1 MERHADRD
9 HALLSASGA
18 YRWLSCP
25 GSARLEDKF
34 EDEPSVYA
42 AEGTLAHEIAEL
54 KIIKHFTTYLRP
66 SEFKKRINE
75 LKKNELY
82 STEMD
87 RYTNEYRDYINDI
100 YLSFESKPFFLAEQ
114 KVDFSSYVPE
124 GFGTVDCT
132 LVGDKVIHIFDL
144 KYGKGVPVTAE
155 KNPQGMLYALGT
167 YLEQSAI
174 DEIEKIVIHI
184 IQPRIKNT
192 SSFEISS
199 EDLLEWAESIK
210 GIAQKAYEG
219 SNEFHV
225 GEHCGFCKANGN
237 CRKQAEKYMN
247 IEVIDPA
254 LLTDEEIGEGLAKVK
269 ELSKWAKKF
278 EDYALVR
285 AQNGGNVKGWKLVA
299 GRGGNRTFTDKAV
312 AAQLLEEVGLD
323 REEIYKTELISVT
336 AAEKLLGEETLY
348 KIAGNYI
355 QKPEGKPTLAT
366 LDDKRPAL
374 ELRTPAE
381 VFKDNID

>member
-18 YRWLSCP
+18 YRWLNCP

-34 EDEPSVYA
+34 EDEPSIYA

-54 KIIKHFTTYLRP
+54 KIIKHFTTDLRP
-66 SEFKKRINE
+66 SEFKKRITE

-82 STEMD
+82 SAEMD

-155 KNPQGMLYALGT
+155 NNPQGMLYALGT

-174 DEIEKIVIHI
+174 DEIEKVIIHI
-184 IQPRIKNT
+184 VQPRIKNT

-199 EDLLEWAESIK
+199 EELLKWAESIK
-210 GIAQKAYEG
+210 DVAQKAYEG

-278 EDYALVR
+278 EDYALIR
-285 AQNGGNVKGWKLVA
+285 AQNGRNVKGWKLVA

-381 VFKDNID
+381 VFKDNIE

>member
-1 MERHADRD
+1 MERHADRN

-34 EDEPSVYA
+34 EDEPSIYA
-42 AEGTLAHEIAEL
+42 AEGTLAHEMAEL
-54 KIIKHFTTYLRP
+54 KIVKQFTTNLRP

-82 STEMD
+82 SAEMD

-132 LVGDKVIHIFDL
+132 LVGDNVIHIFDL

-155 KNPQGMLYALGT
+155 NNPQGMLYALGT

-192 SSFEISS
+192 SSFEITS
-199 EDLLEWAESIK
+199 EKLLEWAESIK
-210 GIAQKAYEG
+210 DVAQKAYEG
-219 SNEFHV
+219 SDEYHV

-348 KIAGNYI
+348 KIAGSYI
-355 QKPEGKPTLAT
+355 QKPEGKPTLTA
-366 LDDKRPAL
+366 LNDKRPAL
-374 ELRTPAE
+374 ELRTPAD

>member
-1 MERHADRD
+1 MEKHADRN

-18 YRWLSCP
+18 YRWLKCP

-34 EDEPSVYA
+34 DDEPSIYA
-42 AEGTLAHEIAEL
+42 AEGTLAHEMAEL
-54 KIIKHFTTYLRP
+54 KIIKHFTTDLRP

-82 STEMD
+82 SAEMD

-114 KVDFSSYVPE
+114 RVDFSSYVPE

-155 KNPQGMLYALGT
+155 NNPQGMLYALGT

-199 EDLLEWAESIK
+199 EELLEWAESIK
-210 GIAQKAYEG
+210 DVAQKAYEG

-237 CRKQAEKYMN
+237 CRKRAEKYMD

-366 LDDKRPAL
+366 LDDKRPVL

>member
-1 MERHADRD
+1 MERHADRN

-18 YRWLSCP
+18 YRWLNCP

-54 KIIKHFTTYLRP
+54 KIIKHFTTNLRP

-82 STEMD
+82 SAEMD
-87 RYTNEYRDYINDI
+87 RYTNEYREYINEI

-114 KVDFSSYVPE
+114 RVDFSSYVPE

-144 KYGKGVPVTAE
+144 KYGKGVPVMAE
-155 KNPQGMLYALGT
+155 NNPQGMLYALGT

-199 EDLLEWAESIK
+199 EKLLEWAESIK
-210 GIAQKAYEG
+210 EVAQKAYEG

-247 IEVIDPA
+247 IEILDPA

>member
-1 MERHADRD
+1 MEKHADRN

-18 YRWLSCP
+18 YRWLKCP

-34 EDEPSVYA
+34 EDEPSIYA
-42 AEGTLAHEIAEL
+42 AEGTLAHEMAEL
-54 KIIKHFTTYLRP
+54 KIIKHFTTDLRP
-66 SEFKKRINE
+66 SEFKKRISE

-82 STEMD
+82 CAEMD

-114 KVDFSSYVPE
+114 RVDFSSYVPE

-155 KNPQGMLYALGT
+155 NNPQGMLYALGT

-174 DEIEKIVIHI
+174 DEIEKVVIHI

-199 EDLLEWAESIK
+199 EELLEWAESIK
-210 GIAQKAYEG
+210 DVAQKAYKG

-237 CRKQAEKYMN
+237 CRKQAEKYMD

-336 AAEKLLGEETLY
+336 VAEKLLGEETLY

-374 ELRTPAE
+374 ELRTPAD

>member
-1 MERHADRD
+1 MERHADRN

-18 YRWLSCP
+18 YRWLNCP

-54 KIIKHFTTYLRP
+54 KIIKHFTTNLRP

-82 STEMD
+82 SAEMD

-132 LVGDKVIHIFDL
+132 LVGDNVIHIFDL

-155 KNPQGMLYALGT
+155 NNPQGMLYALGT

-192 SSFEISS
+192 SSFEITS
-199 EDLLEWAESIK
+199 EKLLEWAESIK
-210 GIAQKAYEG
+210 DVAQKAYEG

-237 CRKQAEKYMN
+237 CRKQAEEYMN

-323 REEIYKTELISVT
+323 REEIFKTELISVT

-355 QKPEGKPTLAT
+355 LKPEGKPTLAT

>member
-1 MERHADRD
+1 MERHADRN

-18 YRWLSCP
+18 YRWLNCP

-34 EDEPSVYA
+34 EDEPSIYA

-54 KIIKHFTTYLRP
+54 KIIKQFTTNLRP

-82 STEMD
+82 SAEMD

-144 KYGKGVPVTAE
+144 KYGKGVAVTAE
-155 KNPQGMLYALGT
+155 NNPQGMLYALGT

-210 GIAQKAYEG
+210 DIAQKAYEG
-219 SNEFHV
+219 SDEYHV

-366 LDDKRPAL
+366 LNDKRPAL

-381 VFKDNID
+381 VFKDNIY

>member
-1 MERHADRD
+1 MEKHADRN

-18 YRWLSCP
+18 YRWLKCP

-42 AEGTLAHEIAEL
+42 AEGTLAHEMAEL
-54 KIIKHFTTYLRP
+54 KIVKHFTADLRP

-82 STEMD
+82 CAEMD

-114 KVDFSSYVPE
+114 RVDFSSYVPE

-155 KNPQGMLYALGT
+155 NNPQGMLYALGT

-199 EDLLEWAESIK
+199 EELLKWAESIK
-210 GIAQKAYEG
+210 DVAQKAYEG

-278 EDYALVR
+278 EDYALIR

-374 ELRTPAE
+374 ELRTPAD

>member
-1 MERHADRD
+1 MDRHADMD

-42 AEGTLAHEIAEL
+42 AEGTLAHEMAEL
-54 KIIKHFTTYLRP
+54 KIIKYFTTDLRP

-82 STEMD
+82 SAEMD

-155 KNPQGMLYALGT
+155 NNPQGMLYALGT

-174 DEIEKIVIHI
+174 DEIEKVIIHI
-184 IQPRIKNT
+184 VQPRIKNT

-199 EDLLEWAESIK
+199 EELLKWAESIK
-210 GIAQKAYEG
+210 DVAQKAYEG

-278 EDYALVR
+278 EDYALIR

-381 VFKDNID
+381 VFKDNIE

>member
-1 MERHADRD
+1 MEKHADRN

-18 YRWLSCP
+18 YRWLKCP

-34 EDEPSVYA
+34 EDEPSIYA
-42 AEGTLAHEIAEL
+42 AEGTLAHEMAEL
-54 KIIKHFTTYLRP
+54 KIIKHFTADLRP
-66 SEFKKRINE
+66 SEFKKRMNE

-82 STEMD
+82 SAEMD

-114 KVDFSSYVPE
+114 RVDFSSYVPE

-155 KNPQGMLYALGT
+155 NNPQGMLYALGT

-174 DEIEKIVIHI
+174 DEIEKVVIHI

-199 EDLLEWAESIK
+199 EELLEWAESIK
-210 GIAQKAYEG
+210 DVAQKAYKG

-237 CRKQAEKYMN
+237 CRKQAEKYMD

-323 REEIYKTELISVT
+323 REEIFKTELISVT

-348 KIAGNYI
+348 KIAGKYI

-381 VFKDNID
+381 VFKDNIE

>member
-1 MERHADRD
+1 MDRHADRD

-18 YRWLSCP
+18 YRWLNCP

-34 EDEPSVYA
+34 EDEPSIYA

-54 KIIKHFTTYLRP
+54 KIIKHFTTDLRP

-82 STEMD
+82 SAEMD

-155 KNPQGMLYALGT
+155 NNPQGMLYALGT

-219 SNEFHV
+219 SDEFYV

-323 REEIYKTELISVT
+323 REEIYKTELISVS

-374 ELRTPAE
+374 ELRTPAD
-381 VFKDNID
+381 VFKDEI

>member
-1 MERHADRD
+1 MDRHADRD

-18 YRWLSCP
+18 YRWLNCP

-34 EDEPSVYA
+34 EDEPSIYA

-54 KIIKHFTTYLRP
+54 KIIKHFTTDLRP

-82 STEMD
+82 SAEMD

-155 KNPQGMLYALGT
+155 NNPQGMLYALGT

-210 GIAQKAYEG
+210 GIAQKAYE
-219 SNEFHV
+219 
-225 GEHCGFCKANGN
+225 
-237 CRKQAEKYMN
+237 R
-247 IEVIDPA
+247 
-254 LLTDEEIGEGLAKVK
+254 
-269 ELSKWAKKF
+269 
-278 EDYALVR
+278 
-285 AQNGGNVKGWKLVA
+285 
-299 GRGGNRTFTDKAV
+299 
-312 AAQLLEEVGLD
+312 
-323 REEIYKTELISVT
+323 
-336 AAEKLLGEETLY
+336 LG
-348 KIAGNYI
+348 
-355 QKPEGKPTLAT
+355 
-366 LDDKRPAL
+366 
-374 ELRTPAE
+374 
-381 VFKDNID
+381 

>member
-18 YRWLSCP
+18 YRWLKCP

-34 EDEPSVYA
+34 EDEPSIYA

-54 KIIKHFTTYLRP
+54 KIIKHFTTDLRP

-87 RYTNEYRDYINDI
+87 RYTNEYRDYINEI

-155 KNPQGMLYALGT
+155 NNPQGMLYALGT

-174 DEIEKIVIHI
+174 DEIEKVVIHI
-184 IQPRIKNT
+184 VQPRIKNT
-192 SSFEISS
+192 SSFEITS
-199 EDLLEWAESIK
+199 EKLLEWAESIK

-278 EDYALVR
+278 EDYALIR

-323 REEIYKTELISVT
+323 REEIFKTELISVT

-374 ELRTPAE
+374 ELRTPAD
-381 VFKDNID
+381 VFKDEI

>member
-1 MERHADRD
+1 MDRHADRD

-18 YRWLSCP
+18 YRWLKCP

-54 KIIKHFTTYLRP
+54 KIIKHFTTNLRP

-82 STEMD
+82 SAEMD

-155 KNPQGMLYALGT
+155 NNPQGMLYALGT

-219 SNEFHV
+219 SNEFHA

-278 EDYALVR
+278 EDYALIR

>member
-192 SSFEISS
+192 SSFEITS
-199 EDLLEWAESIK
+199 EKLLEWAESIK

>member
-1 MERHADRD
+1 MERHADRN

-18 YRWLSCP
+18 YRWLKCP

-42 AEGTLAHEIAEL
+42 AEGTLAHEMAEL
-54 KIIKHFTTYLRP
+54 KIVKQFTTNLRP

-82 STEMD
+82 SAEMD

-114 KVDFSSYVPE
+114 RVDFSSYVPE

-155 KNPQGMLYALGT
+155 NNPQGMLYALGT

-174 DEIEKIVIHI
+174 DEIEKVVIHI
-184 IQPRIKNT
+184 VQPRIKNT

-199 EDLLEWAESIK
+199 EGLLKWAESIK
-210 GIAQKAYEG
+210 DVAQKAYEG

-225 GEHCGFCKANGN
+225 GKHCGFCKANGN

-247 IEVIDPA
+247 IEVLDPA

-374 ELRTPAE
+374 ELRTPAD
-381 VFKDNID
+381 VFKDEI

>member
-1 MERHADRD
+1 MERHADRN

-18 YRWLSCP
+18 YRWLKCP

-54 KIIKHFTTYLRP
+54 KIVKHFTADLRP

-75 LKKNELY
+75 LKKNEPY
-82 STEMD
+82 SAEMD

-114 KVDFSSYVPE
+114 RVDFSSYVPE

-155 KNPQGMLYALGT
+155 NNPQGMLYALGT

-174 DEIEKIVIHI
+174 DEIEKVVIHI

-199 EDLLEWAESIK
+199 EELLKWAESIK
-210 GIAQKAYEG
+210 DVAQKAYEG

-247 IEVIDPA
+247 IEILDPA

-299 GRGGNRTFTDKAV
+299 GRGGNRTFTDKAI

-374 ELRTPAE
+374 ELRNPAD

>member
-1 MERHADRD
+1 MERHADRN

-42 AEGTLAHEIAEL
+42 AEGTLAHEMAEL
-54 KIIKHFTTYLRP
+54 KIVKQFTTNLRP

-82 STEMD
+82 SAEMD

-155 KNPQGMLYALGT
+155 NNPQGMLYALGT

-174 DEIEKIVIHI
+174 DVIEKIVIHI

-199 EDLLEWAESIK
+199 EELLKWAESIK

-247 IEVIDPA
+247 IEVTDPA

-381 VFKDNID
+381 VFKDNI

>member
-1 MERHADRD
+1 MEKHSDRN

-18 YRWLSCP
+18 YRWLKCP

-54 KIIKHFTTYLRP
+54 KIVKHFTADLRP

-82 STEMD
+82 SAEMD

-114 KVDFSSYVPE
+114 RVDFSSYVPE

-155 KNPQGMLYALGT
+155 NNPQGMLYALGT

-174 DEIEKIVIHI
+174 DEIEKVVIHI

-199 EDLLEWAESIK
+199 EELLKWAESIK
-210 GIAQKAYEG
+210 DVAQKAYEG

-237 CRKQAEKYMN
+237 CRKQAEKHMN
-247 IEVIDPA
+247 IEVLDPA

>member
-1 MERHADRD
+1 MERHADRN

-34 EDEPSVYA
+34 EDEPSIYA

-54 KIIKHFTTYLRP
+54 KIIKYFTTDLRP

-82 STEMD
+82 SAEMD

-155 KNPQGMLYALGT
+155 NNPQGMLYALGT

-174 DEIEKIVIHI
+174 DEIEKVVIHI
-184 IQPRIKNT
+184 VQPRIKNT

-199 EDLLEWAESIK
+199 EELLKWAESIK
-210 GIAQKAYEG
+210 DVAQKAYEG

-247 IEVIDPA
+247 IEVLDPA

-355 QKPEGKPTLAT
+355 LKPEGKPTLAT
-366 LDDKRPAL
+366 LGDKRPAL

-381 VFKDNID
+381 VFKDNIE

>member
-1 MERHADRD
+1 MERHADRN

-18 YRWLSCP
+18 YRWLKCP

-34 EDEPSVYA
+34 EDEPSIYA
-42 AEGTLAHEIAEL
+42 AEGTLAHEMAEL
-54 KIIKHFTTYLRP
+54 KIVKHFTADLRP

-82 STEMD
+82 TAEMD

-114 KVDFSSYVPE
+114 RVDFSSYVPG

-155 KNPQGMLYALGT
+155 NNPQGMLYALGT

-174 DEIEKIVIHI
+174 DEIEKVVIHI
-184 IQPRIKNT
+184 VQPRIKNI

-199 EDLLEWAESIK
+199 EELLEWAESIK
-210 GIAQKAYEG
+210 DVAQKAYEG

-247 IEVIDPA
+247 IEILDPA
-254 LLTDEEIGEGLAKVK
+254 LLTDEEIGEGLEKVK

>member
-1 MERHADRD
+1 MEKHADRN

-34 EDEPSVYA
+34 EDEPSIYA
-42 AEGTLAHEIAEL
+42 AEGTLAHEMAEL
-54 KIIKHFTTYLRP
+54 KIIKHFTTNLRP

-82 STEMD
+82 SAEMD

-132 LVGDKVIHIFDL
+132 LVGDKIIHIFDL

-155 KNPQGMLYALGT
+155 NNPQGMLYALGT

-174 DEIEKIVIHI
+174 DEIEKVVIHI
-184 IQPRIKNT
+184 VQPRIKNT

-210 GIAQKAYEG
+210 DVAQKAYEG

-278 EDYALVR
+278 EDYALIR

-374 ELRTPAE
+374 ELRTPAD
-381 VFKDNID
+381 VFKDEI

>member
-1 MERHADRD
+1 MEKHADRN

-18 YRWLSCP
+18 YRWLKCP

-42 AEGTLAHEIAEL
+42 AEGTLAHEMAEL
-54 KIIKHFTTYLRP
+54 KIVKHFTADLRP

-82 STEMD
+82 CAEMD

-114 KVDFSSYVPE
+114 RVDFSSYVPE

-155 KNPQGMLYALGT
+155 NNPQGMLYALGT
-167 YLEQSAI
+167 YIEQSAI
-174 DEIEKIVIHI
+174 DEIEKVVIHI
-184 IQPRIKNT
+184 VQPRIKNT

-199 EDLLEWAESIK
+199 EELLKWAESIK
-210 GIAQKAYEG
+210 DVAQKAYEG

-237 CRKQAEKYMN
+237 CRKQAEKYMD

-299 GRGGNRTFTDKAV
+299 GRGGNRTFTDKAI

-355 QKPEGKPTLAT
+355 QKPEGKPALAT
-366 LDDKRPAL
+366 LDDKRPVL

>member
-1 MERHADRD
+1 MERHADRN

-18 YRWLSCP
+18 YKWLNCP

-42 AEGTLAHEIAEL
+42 AEGTLAHEMAEL
-54 KIIKHFTTYLRP
+54 KIVKQFTTNLRP

-82 STEMD
+82 SAEMD

-155 KNPQGMLYALGT
+155 NNPQGMLYALGT

-199 EDLLEWAESIK
+199 EELLKWAESIK
-210 GIAQKAYEG
+210 DIAQKAYEG

-237 CRKQAEKYMN
+237 CRKQAEKYMD

-278 EDYALVR
+278 EDYALIR

-323 REEIYKTELISVT
+323 REEIYKTELISVS

-366 LDDKRPAL
+366 LNDKRPAL
-374 ELRTPAE
+374 ELRTPAD

>member
-1 MERHADRD
+1 MEKHADRN

-18 YRWLSCP
+18 YRWLKCP

-34 EDEPSVYA
+34 EDEPSIYA
-42 AEGTLAHEIAEL
+42 AEGTLAHEMAEL
-54 KIIKHFTTYLRP
+54 KIIKHFTADLRP
-66 SEFKKRINE
+66 SEFKKRMNE

-82 STEMD
+82 SAEMD

-114 KVDFSSYVPE
+114 RVDFSSYVPE

-155 KNPQGMLYALGT
+155 NNPQGMLYALGT

-174 DEIEKIVIHI
+174 DEIEKVVIHI

-199 EDLLEWAESIK
+199 EELLEWAESIK
-210 GIAQKAYEG
+210 DVAQKAYKG

-237 CRKQAEKYMN
+237 CRKQAEKYMD

-374 ELRTPAE
+374 ELRTPAD

>member
-1 MERHADRD
+1 MERHADRN

-34 EDEPSVYA
+34 EDEPSIYA
-42 AEGTLAHEIAEL
+42 AEGTLAHEMAEL
-54 KIIKHFTTYLRP
+54 KIVKQFTTNLRP

-82 STEMD
+82 SAEMD

-155 KNPQGMLYALGT
+155 NNPQGMLYALGT

-199 EDLLEWAESIK
+199 EELLKWAESIK
-210 GIAQKAYEG
+210 DIAQKAYEG

-247 IEVIDPA
+247 IEVADPA

-323 REEIYKTELISVT
+323 REEIYKTELISVS

>member
-1 MERHADRD
+1 MEKHSDRN

-34 EDEPSVYA
+34 EDEPSIYA
-42 AEGTLAHEIAEL
+42 AEGTLAHEMAEL
-54 KIIKHFTTYLRP
+54 KIVKHFTADLRP

-82 STEMD
+82 TAEMD

-114 KVDFSSYVPE
+114 RVDFSSYVPE

-144 KYGKGVPVTAE
+144 KYGKGIPVTAE
-155 KNPQGMLYALGT
+155 NNPQGMLYALGT

-199 EDLLEWAESIK
+199 EELLKWAESIK
-210 GIAQKAYEG
+210 DVAQKAYEG

-237 CRKQAEKYMN
+237 CRKQAEKYMD
-247 IEVIDPA
+247 IEVLDPA

>member
-1 MERHADRD
+1 MERHADRN

-18 YRWLSCP
+18 YRWLKCP

-42 AEGTLAHEIAEL
+42 AEGTLAHEMAEL
-54 KIIKHFTTYLRP
+54 KIVKHFTADLRP
-66 SEFKKRINE
+66 SEFKKQINE

-82 STEMD
+82 SAEMD

-114 KVDFSSYVPE
+114 RVDFSSYVPG

-155 KNPQGMLYALGT
+155 NNPQGMLYALGT
-167 YLEQSAI
+167 YIEQSAI
-174 DEIEKIVIHI
+174 DEIEKVIIHI
-184 IQPRIKNT
+184 VQPRIKNT

-199 EDLLEWAESIK
+199 EELLKWAESIK
-210 GIAQKAYEG
+210 DVAQKAYEG

-225 GEHCGFCKANGN
+225 GEHCGFCKASGN

-247 IEVIDPA
+247 IEVLDPA

-312 AAQLLEEVGLD
+312 AAQLLEKVGLD

-374 ELRTPAE
+374 ELRTPAD
-381 VFKDNID
+381 VFKDEI

>member
-1 MERHADRD
+1 MEKHADRN

-18 YRWLSCP
+18 YRWLKCP

-34 EDEPSVYA
+34 EDEPSIYA
-42 AEGTLAHEIAEL
+42 AEGTLAHEMAEL
-54 KIIKHFTTYLRP
+54 KIIKHFTADLRP
-66 SEFKKRINE
+66 SEFKKRMNE

-82 STEMD
+82 SAEMD

-114 KVDFSSYVPE
+114 RVDFSSYVPE

-155 KNPQGMLYALGT
+155 NNPQGMLYALGT

-199 EDLLEWAESIK
+199 EELLEWAESIK
-210 GIAQKAYEG
+210 DVAQKAYKG

-237 CRKQAEKYMN
+237 CRKQAEKYMD

-323 REEIYKTELISVT
+323 REEIFKTELISVT

-348 KIAGNYI
+348 KIAGKYI

-381 VFKDNID
+381 VFKDNIE

>member
-1 MERHADRD
+1 MERHADRN

-42 AEGTLAHEIAEL
+42 AEGTLAHEMAEL
-54 KIIKHFTTYLRP
+54 KIVKQFTTNLRP

-82 STEMD
+82 SAEMD

-155 KNPQGMLYALGT
+155 NNPQGMLYALGT

-199 EDLLEWAESIK
+199 EELLKWAESIK
-210 GIAQKAYEG
+210 DVAQKAYEG

-278 EDYALVR
+278 EDYALIR

-374 ELRTPAE
+374 ELRTPAD
-381 VFKDNID
+381 VFKDEI

>member
-1 MERHADRD
+1 MERHADRN

-34 EDEPSVYA
+34 EDEPSIYA

-54 KIIKHFTTYLRP
+54 KIIKYFTTDLRP

-82 STEMD
+82 SAEMD

-155 KNPQGMLYALGT
+155 NNPQGMLYALGT

-174 DEIEKIVIHI
+174 DEIEKVVIHI
-184 IQPRIKNT
+184 VQPRIKNT

-199 EDLLEWAESIK
+199 EELLKWAESIK
-210 GIAQKAYEG
+210 DVAQKAYEG

-247 IEVIDPA
+247 IEVLDPA

-374 ELRTPAE
+374 ELRTPAD
-381 VFKDNID
+381 VFKDEI

>member
-1 MERHADRD
+1 MERHADRN

-34 EDEPSVYA
+34 EDEPSIYA
-42 AEGTLAHEIAEL
+42 AEGTLAHEMAEL
-54 KIIKHFTTYLRP
+54 KIVKQFTTNLRP

-82 STEMD
+82 SAEMD

-155 KNPQGMLYALGT
+155 NNPQGMLYALGT

-174 DEIEKIVIHI
+174 DVIEKIVIHI

-192 SSFEISS
+192 SSFEITS
-199 EDLLEWAESIK
+199 EKLLEWAESIK
-210 GIAQKAYEG
+210 DVAQKAYEG

-247 IEVIDPA
+247 TEILDPA

-381 VFKDNID
+381 VFKDSID

>member
-1 MERHADRD
+1 MEKHADRN

-18 YRWLSCP
+18 YRWLKCP

-42 AEGTLAHEIAEL
+42 AEGTLAHEMAEL
-54 KIIKHFTTYLRP
+54 KIVKHFTADLRP

-82 STEMD
+82 SAEMD

-114 KVDFSSYVPE
+114 RVDFSSYVPE

-155 KNPQGMLYALGT
+155 NNPQGMLYALGT

-174 DEIEKIVIHI
+174 DEIEKVIIHI
-184 IQPRIKNT
+184 VQPRIKNT

-199 EDLLEWAESIK
+199 EELLKWAESIK
-210 GIAQKAYEG
+210 DVAQKAYEG
-219 SNEFHV
+219 SNEFYV

-247 IEVIDPA
+247 IEVLDPA

-323 REEIYKTELISVT
+323 REEIYKTELISVS